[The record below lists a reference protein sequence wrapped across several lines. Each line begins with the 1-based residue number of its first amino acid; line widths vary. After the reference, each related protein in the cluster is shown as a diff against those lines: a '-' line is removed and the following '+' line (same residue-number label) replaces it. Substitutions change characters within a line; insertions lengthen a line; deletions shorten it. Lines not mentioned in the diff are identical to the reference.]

1 MGPLWKQA
9 FLPEL
14 PGEGSTMSQSD
25 PPKSHRPKA
34 GKDADPGPV
43 VRWILTREEHDYPGS
58 APTGDD
64 QA

>member
-1 MGPLWKQA
+1 
-9 FLPEL
+9 
-14 PGEGSTMSQSD
+14 MSQSD